1 MNSNS
6 NYKYE
11 QKLSVYLNASSSVN
25 FMCVLSSPF
34 SVITT
39 TYLYYRLTS

>member
-1 MNSNS
+1 MNSNT

-25 FMCVLSSPF
+25 FMCVFASPF
-34 SVITT
+34 SVSRII
-39 TYLYYRLTS
+39 YL